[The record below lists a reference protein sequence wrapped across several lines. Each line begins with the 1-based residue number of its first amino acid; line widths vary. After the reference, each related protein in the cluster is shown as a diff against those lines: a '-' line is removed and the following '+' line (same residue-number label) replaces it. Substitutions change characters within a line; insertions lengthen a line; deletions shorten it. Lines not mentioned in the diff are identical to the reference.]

1 MPTPWSRR
9 PAHEAP
15 AYVDTPA
22 GLLGRGGTHF
32 HTTETLVEEF
42 AGPLLEKEPLATFVG
57 RAEAWLEAPRALAV
71 TLLPVWLWILP
82 WPLAIVATFAT
93 YALWALAS
101 PALASR
107 AAASAVRVLAHPM
120 VQAAVLVLALS
131 LLAREARFE
140 AVWAGLAVF
149 VVFRVGLV
157 ERVLGPPL
165 ATVQARL
172 YPLPVPDQ
180 VLRAF
185 LTRGAIRHGVSLPGL
200 GEIDAHVRET
210 WGKIRL
216 PRRK

>member
-15 AYVDTPA
+15 AYVDTPM

-32 HTTETLVEEF
+32 HTTESLVDEF
-42 AGPLLEKEPLATFVG
+42 AGPLLDKEPLATYVD
-57 RAEAWLEAPRALAV
+57 RAEVWLDAPRALAV
-71 TLLPVWLWILP
+71 TLLPVWLWVLP
-82 WPLAIVATFAT
+82 WPVALVATLAT
-93 YALWALAS
+93 YVLWALAS

-107 AAASAVRVLAHPM
+107 GAVALVRVLAHPV
-120 VQAAVLVLALS
+120 VQAGLLVVALS
-131 LLAREARFE
+131 LLAREGRYA
-140 AVWAGLAVF
+140 AVWTGLGVF
-149 VVFRVGLV
+149 VAFRVGLV
-157 ERVLGPPL
+157 ERVLGGPL
-165 ATVQARL
+165 ATAQARV

-216 PRRK
+216 PRR